1 MLLITENGT
10 PKHINAI
17 PYVEAVP
24 SKRVA
29 EAAVTRIIAA
39 LSFDQV
45 DQLEADIETLKSFVW
60 SR

>member
-1 MLLITENGT
+1 MLINTENGT
-10 PKHINAI
+10 PKHINPV

-29 EAAVTRIIAA
+29 EASATRIIAA

-45 DQLEADIETLKSFVW
+45 EQLEADIEILKSFVW